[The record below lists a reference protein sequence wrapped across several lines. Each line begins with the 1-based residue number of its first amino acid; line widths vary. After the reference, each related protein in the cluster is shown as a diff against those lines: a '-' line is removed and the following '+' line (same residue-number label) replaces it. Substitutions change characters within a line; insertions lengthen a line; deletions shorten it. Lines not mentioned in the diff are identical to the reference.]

1 MPLQPREPQLAAWCN
16 RQRQRQKGSTHL
28 PPLTAE
34 QQAALAAVLGW
45 FWSEEEQWEQQRQ
58 QLEAFALQ
66 HGRLPRTY
74 PTRKEPLAEGEKD
87 LGHWLLHQTR
97 RQRGAHM
104 TSPLAAE
111 QLAALEAIL
120 LRCSKDGP

>member
-1 MPLQPREPQLAAWCN
+1 MPLQPSEKQLGMWCSK
-16 RQRQRQKGSTHL
+16 QRLRRKGSTNM
-28 PPLTAE
+28 PPLAPE
-34 QQAALAAVLGW
+34 QQAAVTVVPGW
-45 FWSEEEQWEQQRQ
+45 FWDRADQWEQRRQ
-58 QLEAFALQ
+58 QLEAFVRQ
-66 HGRLPRTY
+66 YGRLPRTY